1 MIWTNQQQEQCI
13 TNEQRSLEN
22 NFRLIMTRFAILSRA
37 YISSVLTG
45 LGDPSAIALKLFNLP
60 SNMKFNIE
68 TAFGRTVGDE
78 IIRLLSVNLIYLQ
91 NLVNAVSSNDTGLAN
106 ENIKSLYQNTDYLAK
121 YLSQI
126 NPYWNENQWK
136 VLLYN
141 YNKDLIDDIESQK
154 VMGFNN
160 DLDIFDKL
168 LLDALEIGKYFA
180 DGIGQYVSAPKK

>member
-13 TNEQRSLEN
+13 TNEQMSLEN
-22 NFRLIMTRFAILSRA
+22 NFRLIMTRLAILSRA

-68 TAFGRTVGDE
+68 TAFGRTIGDE

-91 NLVNAVSSNDTGLAN
+91 NIVNAVSANDTGLT
-106 ENIKSLYQNTDYLAK
+106 EQNIKSLYQNTDYLVK

-168 LLDALEIGKYFA
+168 LPDALEIGKYFA
-180 DGIGQYVSAPKK
+180 DGIGQYMSAPKK